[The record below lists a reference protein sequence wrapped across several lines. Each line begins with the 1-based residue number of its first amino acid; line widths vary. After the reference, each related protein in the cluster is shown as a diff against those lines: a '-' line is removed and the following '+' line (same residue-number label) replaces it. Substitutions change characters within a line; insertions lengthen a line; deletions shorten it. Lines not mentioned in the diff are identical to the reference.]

1 MDIANII
8 LLVGLALILLAV
20 IYRILPYKSLSAPK
34 PTLVFFPK
42 YVFQISDVESA
53 KKTMEQLGFRT
64 HKGSNTYVR
73 GYMLGDF
80 SAKLSRLTVT
90 LEGQTAYLGAPLLGL
105 FFDTGDL
112 WQIAKD
118 LQGEKSHNH

>member
-1 MDIANII
+1 MDITNII

-20 IYRILPYKSLSAPK
+20 IYRILPYKSLSAQK
-34 PTLVFFPK
+34 PALVFFPK

-53 KKTMEQLGFRT
+53 EKTMEQLGFKA
-64 HKGSNTYVR
+64 HKGSNIYIR
-73 GYMLGDF
+73 GYILGDF

-112 WQIAKD
+112 WQIATD
-118 LQGEKSHNH
+118 IQGEKPHRH